1 VSVPDFYSRIMTSKK
16 KDSWYSVTLNLR
28 RVTEV
33 VPASQTVVS
42 YAPDASGTSVG
53 FTQVPATRYGWDH

>member
-1 VSVPDFYSRIMTSKK
+1 MATKK
-16 KDSWYSVTLNLR
+16 KASWYSVTLNLR

-33 VPASQTVVS
+33 VPASQTVAS
-42 YAPDASGTSVG
+42 YAPDASVTSVG